1 MLLINCWFSFA
12 SLRENE
18 YSILSESGFPGFED
32 LQDVIDKLLV
42 FLCVFAALHLSLRET
57 EYCLNQDFCHVHIP
71 IPKLV

>member
-1 MLLINCWFSFA
+1 M
-12 SLRENE
+12 
-18 YSILSESGFPGFED
+18 
-32 LQDVIDKLLV
+32 LV